1 MADENTLLT
10 TTQAARLCSV
20 TPDTVL
26 KWIRSGRLPARRT
39 AGGHH
44 RIHVDDLDR
53 VLRPA
58 NPGDGESGVAGES
71 ADAQV
76 RREVYSRFA
85 SPRRQFRYCW
95 EYNGRGKL
103 FEGCQNC
110 VVYQMRAQRCYEV
123 IKLAPEIGHNKLF
136 CKESCA
142 KCNYFKLVH
151 EQPIHVL
158 VVTGDKDLSAG
169 LKKDAAG
176 AMFRVEVTECEYTC
190 SAVVDHFRPDF
201 AVVDCS
207 MGPEASRDITRHLL
221 EDPRIPFARVIL
233 AATEREFPS
242 ACDREVFARIERP
255 FGLAE
260 IAECIG
266 GVGSGG
272 VG

>member
-1 MADENTLLT
+1 MT
-10 TTQAARLCSV
+10 TTRAARLCSV

-44 RIHVDDLDR
+44 RIHADDLQR
-53 VLRPA
+53 VLVPA
-58 NPGDGESGVAGES
+58 KLEDTPSTVPEETPSPPVNRGA
-71 ADAQV
+71 
-76 RREVYSRFA
+76 YSRLA
-85 SPRRQFRYCW
+85 PTRRQFRYCW
-95 EYNGRGKL
+95 EYNGKGKL
-103 FEGCQNC
+103 LEGCQNC

-123 IKLAPEIGHNKLF
+123 VKLAPEIGHTKLF

-142 KCNYFKLVH
+142 SCNYFKLVH

-169 LKKDAAG
+169 LKRDAAG
-176 AMFRVEVTECEYTC
+176 VMFRVEVTDCEYTC

-207 MGPEASRDITRHLL
+207 MGPEASRDITHHLL

-266 GVGSGG
+266 GVGVEG